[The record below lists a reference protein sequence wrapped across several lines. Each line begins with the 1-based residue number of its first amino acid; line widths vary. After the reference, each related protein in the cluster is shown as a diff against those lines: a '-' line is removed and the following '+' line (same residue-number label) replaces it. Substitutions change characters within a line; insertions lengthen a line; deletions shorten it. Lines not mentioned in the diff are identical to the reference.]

1 MSPYEYVGSDEIR
14 ASVSNF
20 PIGAKIRSIDDLKTW
35 LNETSQKPNGS
46 GLIPATF
53 VVDTEGYLRLADRH
67 SEHVACAGG
76 ASVLS
81 AGEIFFSDKSFNL
94 EVVEITNQS
103 TGYCP
108 EPESWQFVAK
118 ALDRIPVL
126 HPGKFTTPFLFRR
139 CLLCQQLNIIK
150 NNLFACAVCHAEL
163 PR

>member
-1 MSPYEYVGSDEIR
+1 MSPYEYVGSDEIK

-20 PIGAKIRSIDDLKTW
+20 PIGAIIRSIDDLKTW
-35 LNETSQKPNGS
+35 LDETSQKPDIS

-53 VVDTEGYLRLADRH
+53 VVDIEGCLRLADRH

-81 AGEIFFSDKSFNL
+81 AGEIFFSDNSARL

-108 EPESWQFVAK
+108 EPDSWQFVEK

>member
-1 MSPYEYVGSDEIR
+1 MIPYEYVGSDEIR

-20 PIGAKIRSIDDLKTW
+20 PIGAKIRSINDLKTW
-35 LNETSQKPNGS
+35 LDETYQKPDRA

-53 VVDTEGYLRLADRH
+53 VVDTEGFLRLADRH

-76 ASVLS
+76 AAVLS

-126 HPGKFTTPFLFRR
+126 HPGKFTTHFLFRR

-163 PR
+163 PL